1 MADDRRTP
9 RGQRPRS
16 RTGPGRS
23 SGPSRRTPS
32 SPGARPSDRPADRA
46 ADRAADRS
54 GRAPGP
60 PGPRRTRR
68 PRLTGRAAILV
79 LVLAVLTVSYASSLR
94 AYLQQRQHIN
104 DLNAQIAETGQDI
117 QQLEREKRRWDDDSY
132 VAQQARQRLN
142 YVFVGEKSYVFLG
155 EDGKPIEPGDTLS
168 ETTPADDRAP
178 TAWWS
183 TTWKSVEAA
192 GHPPS
197 ATDRQKPAGTIEAP
211 SE

>member
-16 RTGPGRS
+16 RTGPGRT
-23 SGPSRRTPS
+23 SGPARRTPS
-32 SPGARPSDRPADRA
+32 SPTSRPAA
-46 ADRAADRS
+46 ADRTPT
-54 GRAPGP
+54 APAR
-60 PGPRRTRR
+60 PRQKR

-104 DLNAQIAETGQDI
+104 DLNAQIDETGQDI
-117 QQLEREKRRWDDDSY
+117 QALEREKRRWDDDSY

-168 ETTPADDRAP
+168 ENTPADNAEP
-178 TAWWS
+178 TPWWS
-183 TTWKSVEAA
+183 TTWRSVEAA
-192 GHPPS
+192 GDPPS
-197 ATDRQKPAGTIEAP
+197 QKDKQKPAGTIEAP
-211 SE
+211 PESTDD